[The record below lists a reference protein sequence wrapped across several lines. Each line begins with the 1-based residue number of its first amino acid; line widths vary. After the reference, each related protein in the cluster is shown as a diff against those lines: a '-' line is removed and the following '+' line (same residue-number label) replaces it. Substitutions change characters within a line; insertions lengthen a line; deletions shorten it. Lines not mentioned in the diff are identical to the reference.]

1 MRRAFCRPMD
11 SGLDAAH
18 RPGMTAEIVPLR
30 RGLKDFRRRLPNGL
44 LHLLAYILS
53 NCLSL
58 YAIRGV
64 IALSNF
70 RQKWQNMIGISML
83 IRG

>member
-1 MRRAFCRPMD
+1 MD

-18 RPGMTAEIVPLR
+18 RPGMTAGIVPLY
-30 RGLKDFRRRLPNGL
+30 RGLKDFRAIAFRMGSLY
-44 LHLLAYILS
+44 LLAYILS
-53 NCLSL
+53 ICLSL

-70 RQKWQNMIGISML
+70 RQKWQNIIGISML